1 MVKEN
6 LSFSSFYIS
15 MEFLQLQVPFVT
27 CTNVLHMYLLFL
39 QKKGTLKRPYIIFG
53 RKNDATLLNEKRK
66 DVLNG
71 SAAMTMIGFVVSEM
85 AEHISL
91 GPK

>member
-1 MVKEN
+1 M
-6 LSFSSFYIS
+6 Y
-15 MEFLQLQVPFVT
+15 
-27 CTNVLHMYLLFL
+27 VLTIFE
-39 QKKGTLKRPYIIFG
+39 KKGDFEETTHHIC

-71 SAAMTMIGFVVSEM
+71 FAVMTMIGFVVSEM